1 MFEKMYSVTDIQ
13 DYFEY
18 IIQKHKTVA
27 DNPLIS
33 IYANNI
39 ENRIIF
45 RIKTKYY
52 LGLLT
57 PETMK
62 LFGSPKSQS
71 VENMPHLEI
80 TEVVSFHANVV
91 NNDYEHNQ
99 RLLYTLFSN
108 KSCRQLLNISLKSF
122 VFLKIFKKWS
132 KL

>member
-27 DNPLIS
+27 DKPLIS

-62 LFGSPKSQS
+62 LFGSPKSQN
-71 VENMPHLEI
+71 VENMTHLEI
-80 TEVVSFHANVV
+80 TEVVSFHAKVV

-122 VFLKIFKKWS
+122 VFLKIFKK
-132 KL
+132 

>member
-1 MFEKMYSVTDIQ
+1 MFGKMYSVTDIQ

-91 NNDYEHNQ
+91 SNDYEHNQ